1 MAGKERR
8 HSTTSFSVN
17 VVVAEELSNVTRFI
31 ILRSEDGLTSF
42 NKDNSAK
49 FLVNHK
55 YNEAFRGDYFRI
67 IRDKKIQSNLVLV
80 VVLVLESQAR
90 VATVREKSEKNEN
103 FSRSGKSQR
112 KSLILSKSVICQ
124 GILFSGL

>member
-1 MAGKERR
+1 M
-8 HSTTSFSVN
+8 N